1 LTITEAEAGRG
12 RSASGSRSGTAR
24 WTRATST
31 PSIDAVLAV
40 LGHKSVL
47 ERLAALG

>member
-1 LTITEAEAGRG
+1 VC
-12 RSASGSRSGTAR
+12 GT
-24 WTRATST
+24 TST

-40 LGHKSVL
+40 LGRERVL